1 MPFPA
6 TGISAAHALA
16 DKVMEGR
23 PGAVENYLSFLKAGN
38 SLYPLEALKLAGVDM
53 ATSEPV
59 ERAFDVLD
67 RTVERL
73 ETLVESRR
81 RE

>member
-1 MPFPA
+1 
-6 TGISAAHALA
+6 
-16 DKVMEGR
+16 
-23 PGAVENYLSFLKAGN
+23 
-38 SLYPLEALKLAGVDM
+38 
-53 ATSEPV
+53 V

-81 RE
+81 KE